1 MMVYFCLIKRLLIQ
15 LIINLKCIHEQVQ
28 LAIDCHG
35 VYYKYF
41 VVKHIIIIIM
51 HNIMVNLLLSSHL
64 HSKWHKNYHLKH
76 NYYICIAT
84 NGINHVH

>member
-1 MMVYFCLIKRLLIQ
+1 
-15 LIINLKCIHEQVQ
+15 
-28 LAIDCHG
+28 
-35 VYYKYF
+35 
-41 VVKHIIIIIM
+41 M

-84 NGINHVH
+84 NSINHVH